1 MFETL
6 MNLVKQNAGQSV
18 INNPAIPNDQND
30 TVMQT
35 VTGSIM
41 SGLGQQA
48 QGGGLGSLLGM
59 VTGQGGS
66 VDGHPATQGVQQH
79 VEQDLMSKLGISP
92 QVAMSVAGALVP
104 IVLGKLMNKANDP
117 NDSSVDA
124 GGLMSAL
131 GGGQGGQQAG
141 GGLGGMLGG
150 LLGGR

>member
-6 MNLVKQNAGQSV
+6 MNLVQQNAGQSV
-18 INNPAIPNDQND
+18 INNPAVPNDQND
-30 TVMQT
+30 NVMQT

-41 SGLGQQA
+41 NGLGQQA

-66 VDGHPATQGVQQH
+66 TDNHPAVQGVQQN
-79 VEQDLMSKLGISP
+79 VQQDLMSKLGISP
-92 QVAMSVAGALVP
+92 QVAMSIAGALVP
-104 IVLGKLMNKANDP
+104 IVLNKLMHKANDP

-124 GGLMSAL
+124 GSLLSSL
-131 GGGQGGQQAG
+131 GGGGGQG

-150 LLGGR
+150 LFGGHRT

>member
-6 MNLVKQNAGQSV
+6 MNLVRQHAGQSV
-18 INNPAIPNDQND
+18 INNPAVPNDQND

-41 SGLGQQA
+41 NGLGQQA

-59 VTGQGGS
+59 ATGQGQAS
-66 VDGHPATQGVQQH
+66 DIENHPTTQGVQQH
-79 VEQDLMSKLGISP
+79 VQQDLMSKLGISP
-92 QVAMSVAGALVP
+92 QVAMSIAGALVP
-104 IVLGKLMNKANDP
+104 VVLSKLMHKANDP

-124 GGLMSAL
+124 GSLLSGLG
-131 GGGQGGQQAG
+131 GGGQGGG
-141 GGLGGMLGG
+141 IGGMLGG

>member
-6 MNLVKQNAGQSV
+6 MNLVQQNAGQSV
-18 INNPAIPNDQND
+18 INNPAVPNDQND
-30 TVMQT
+30 NVMQT

-41 SGLGQQA
+41 NGLGQQA

-66 VDGHPATQGVQQH
+66 TDNHPAVQGVQQN
-79 VEQDLMSKLGISP
+79 VQQDLMSKLGISP
-92 QVAMSVAGALVP
+92 QVAMSIAGALVP
-104 IVLGKLMNKANDP
+104 VVLGKLMHKANDP

-124 GGLMSAL
+124 GSLLSSL
-131 GGGQGGQQAG
+131 GGGGGQG

-150 LLGGR
+150 LFGGR